1 MRKLITEIEEVIS
14 ECIYSNYFLKMIH
27 ALLWH

>member
-1 MRKLITEIEEVIS
+1 MRKLITEIEVIS